1 MESTTITKFAHLQIP
16 LEDVQKATNNFHDD
30 NIIGHGDFGRAYEG
44 VLLRS
49 DKLMKIAARR
59 LDRKRGLGDVEF
71 WKEVSVLSDLKHPN
85 LVSIIGFC
93 DEENEKIVVTTYEAN
108 GSLGQFLDS
117 PNLTWTQRL
126 RICVGVA
133 QSLSYLHSAE
143 GRDYI
148 VIHRFI
154 NSSTILLD
162 ENWEA
167 KLSGFEISMKQSV
180 NRMDQALL
188 SEPIGAMGYMDPT
201 IGKTR
206 GVTHKSD
213 VYSFGVVL
221 FEILCGRKAYIENE
235 AYRFLAS
242 LVKCHLEN
250 NTLGA
255 IVHPN
260 LANDQM
266 SLKSFNIYLRVA
278 LSCLEEEPAHRP
290 DMDYI
295 VVELKKALE
304 AQMQR
309 DNLEKNVGHLK
320 ICLTDIELATENFS
334 EKYIIGDDEF
344 GFYTFYKARLNHFD
358 DEKSSSVEGKN
369 NDERSKRE
377 NNVVIKRVN
386 TRNDIGEERFLT
398 EIKRLVNVKHPNI
411 VTLLGFCVESYE
423 MILVIDDVSNGF
435 LGLYLGDNCS
445 DVRRTLT
452 WEKRLKIC
460 IDVANALDYI
470 HSNMKDKKPMMH
482 RDINADS
489 IGLDEN
495 WGAKIVDFGFSA
507 FERPY
512 HLNDALPQ
520 RIVSRKKW
528 YRAPEYQNTRT
539 LRIKSDVYSFGVVL
553 FEILCGRKAN
563 DPIYLKESDHG
574 LAVVARRCFSRGTL
588 YDMMDP
594 ILKEETHEN
603 NCVLYRGPNEYSI
616 KTFIKIA
623 NRCLAKTLLERPT
636 TKDVVKQLKKALSFQ
651 DGVQRPDIDQAAN
664 ENIPEQVEH
673 SSLQHIIDQ
682 FKEICQDLPKPEI
695 SWEKLEH
702 LKIGLNDVKLA
713 THDFAMECMI
723 SSSGYYSLYRAA
735 LSHFDEENPNIGAIK
750 RISSGQDIYGK
761 EEFHREI
768 EMLTTI
774 KHHAIATLL
783 GYFAEG
789 SEMILLI
796 NNVDNGLLSSYLGNE
811 NAHCSLTW
819 EKRLKICIDVA
830 HALNYLH
837 SEIEDQKR
845 IINRYISSSSIGLDE
860 NWGAK
865 IIEFGFS
872 IFLPPNHDDKG
883 LYHGKP
889 CGAEYFADP
898 EYLRTGYL
906 TRKSDVY
913 SFGVVLLEML
923 CGRPA
928 HDIIYFMDGHKGLA
942 YVARQCF
949 RMGTL
954 ENMIDPTIKEE
965 TSENNFVLNKGPNK
979 DSLHTFMEI
988 AYYCVDEVE
997 HYRPTMKEVVEELE
1011 KALLLQK
1018 NNKDNPRISL
1028 EDIRLATQNFH
1039 VDNYIGRGGFG
1050 KVYKGNCQYGDR
1062 VEPVVA
1068 KQLDKQSDQG
1078 EQQFL
1083 SELQILMEYKH
1094 ENVIGLVGYCDEQ
1107 GEKVIVYE
1115 YASRRSLDRYLNA
1128 PYLTWMQR
1136 LNICIEVASALD
1148 FLHRGVG
1155 KQSKVVHRDIK
1166 TENILLNH
1174 DWKAKL
1180 GDFGLSLISPKSDYI
1195 IDSVCGTLGYLDPVY
1210 KKLKF
1215 LSIESDIYSFG
1226 VVLFEILCGR
1236 STFVIH
1242 KHEGHYLP
1250 DFIKNKFEERKHDEV
1265 VFEPIKKQ
1273 IEPRSLNTFQ
1283 KIAYQ
1288 CLRHERAQ
1296 RPTAKEVLIQLK
1308 KALEFQVSYYS
1319 FRKVEF
1325 FMVTLICIRQKRFS
1339 W

>member
-1 MESTTITKFAHLQIP
+1 
-16 LEDVQKATNNFHDD
+16 
-30 NIIGHGDFGRAYEG
+30 
-44 VLLRS
+44 
-49 DKLMKIAARR
+49 
-59 LDRKRGLGDVEF
+59 
-71 WKEVSVLSDLKHPN
+71 
-85 LVSIIGFC
+85 
-93 DEENEKIVVTTYEAN
+93 
-108 GSLGQFLDS
+108 
-117 PNLTWTQRL
+117 
-126 RICVGVA
+126 
-133 QSLSYLHSAE
+133 
-143 GRDYI
+143 
-148 VIHRFI
+148 
-154 NSSTILLD
+154 
-162 ENWEA
+162 
-167 KLSGFEISMKQSV
+167 
-180 NRMDQALL
+180 
-188 SEPIGAMGYMDPT
+188 
-201 IGKTR
+201 
-206 GVTHKSD
+206 
-213 VYSFGVVL
+213 
-221 FEILCGRKAYIENE
+221 
-235 AYRFLAS
+235 
-242 LVKCHLEN
+242 
-250 NTLGA
+250 
-255 IVHPN
+255 
-260 LANDQM
+260 
-266 SLKSFNIYLRVA
+266 
-278 LSCLEEEPAHRP
+278 
-290 DMDYI
+290 
-295 VVELKKALE
+295 
-304 AQMQR
+304 
-309 DNLEKNVGHLK
+309 
-320 ICLTDIELATENFS
+320 
-334 EKYIIGDDEF
+334 
-344 GFYTFYKARLNHFD
+344 
-358 DEKSSSVEGKN
+358 
-369 NDERSKRE
+369 
-377 NNVVIKRVN
+377 
-386 TRNDIGEERFLT
+386 
-398 EIKRLVNVKHPNI
+398 
-411 VTLLGFCVESYE
+411 
-423 MILVIDDVSNGF
+423 
-435 LGLYLGDNCS
+435 
-445 DVRRTLT
+445 
-452 WEKRLKIC
+452 
-460 IDVANALDYI
+460 
-470 HSNMKDKKPMMH
+470 
-482 RDINADS
+482 
-489 IGLDEN
+489 
-495 WGAKIVDFGFSA
+495 
-507 FERPY
+507 
-512 HLNDALPQ
+512 
-520 RIVSRKKW
+520 
-528 YRAPEYQNTRT
+528 
-539 LRIKSDVYSFGVVL
+539 
-553 FEILCGRKAN
+553 
-563 DPIYLKESDHG
+563 
-574 LAVVARRCFSRGTL
+574 
-588 YDMMDP
+588 
-594 ILKEETHEN
+594 
-603 NCVLYRGPNEYSI
+603 
-616 KTFIKIA
+616 
-623 NRCLAKTLLERPT
+623 
-636 TKDVVKQLKKALSFQ
+636 
-651 DGVQRPDIDQAAN
+651 
-664 ENIPEQVEH
+664 
-673 SSLQHIIDQ
+673 
-682 FKEICQDLPKPEI
+682 
-695 SWEKLEH
+695 
-702 LKIGLNDVKLA
+702 
-713 THDFAMECMI
+713 MECMI

-1308 KALEFQVSYYS
+1308 KALEFQNMASKITMLAHLQIPLEHLIEATNNFHDDNIIRHSRFGPSYKGQLMRSGNLINIVARRLDCKHGLGDFEFLTEVSLLSDLKHTNLVSIIGFCEEKEEKIIVTTYEANGSLSNHLSNPNLTWKQRLRICLGVARALSYLHYDEGRGYGVINRIISSDTILLDENWEAKLSCFEYSIKQFHKDQVCICEPIGVTGYMEPAIEKTGGLTHRSDIYS
-1319 FRKVEF
+1319 FGVVLSEIFSGRKAYIENEANRFLAPWAKYHFEMYNTEDIILPGLQDQMSHSSLMRYSRVVCHCLNEETTF
-1325 FMVTLICIRQKRFS
+1325 HPDIDYVIATLEGALEIS
-1339 W
+1339 

>member
-93 DEENEKIVVTTYEAN
+93 DERNEKIVVTTYEAN

-242 LVKCHLEN
+242 LVKCHHEN

-255 IVHPN
+255 IVHPY

-266 SLKSFNIYLRVA
+266 SLKSLNIYLRVA
-278 LSCLEEEPAHRP
+278 LSCLEEEAAHRP

-309 DNLEKNVGHLK
+309 DNLE
-320 ICLTDIELATENFS
+320 
-334 EKYIIGDDEF
+334 
-344 GFYTFYKARLNHFD
+344 
-358 DEKSSSVEGKN
+358 
-369 NDERSKRE
+369 
-377 NNVVIKRVN
+377 
-386 TRNDIGEERFLT
+386 
-398 EIKRLVNVKHPNI
+398 
-411 VTLLGFCVESYE
+411 
-423 MILVIDDVSNGF
+423 
-435 LGLYLGDNCS
+435 
-445 DVRRTLT
+445 
-452 WEKRLKIC
+452 
-460 IDVANALDYI
+460 
-470 HSNMKDKKPMMH
+470 
-482 RDINADS
+482 
-489 IGLDEN
+489 
-495 WGAKIVDFGFSA
+495 
-507 FERPY
+507 
-512 HLNDALPQ
+512 
-520 RIVSRKKW
+520 
-528 YRAPEYQNTRT
+528 
-539 LRIKSDVYSFGVVL
+539 
-553 FEILCGRKAN
+553 
-563 DPIYLKESDHG
+563 
-574 LAVVARRCFSRGTL
+574 
-588 YDMMDP
+588 
-594 ILKEETHEN
+594 
-603 NCVLYRGPNEYSI
+603 
-616 KTFIKIA
+616 
-623 NRCLAKTLLERPT
+623 
-636 TKDVVKQLKKALSFQ
+636 

-664 ENIPEQVEH
+664 ENIPEEQVEH

-682 FKEICQDLPKPEI
+682 FKDICQDLPKPEI

-723 SSSGYYSLYRAA
+723 SSSGHYTLYRAA

-789 SEMILLI
+789 SEMVLLI

-1210 KKLKF
+1210 KKLQF

-1308 KALEFQVSYYS
+1308 KALEFQNMASIITMLAHLQIPLEHLIEATNNFHDDNIIRHSRFGPSYKGQLMRSGKLINIVARRLDCKHGLGDFEFLTEVSLLSDLKHTNLVTIVGFCEEKEEKIIVTTYEANGSLSNHLSNPNLTWKQRLRICLGVARALSYLHYDEGRGYGVINRIISSDTILLDENWEAKLSCFEYSIKQFHKDQVCICEPIGVTGYMESAIEKTGGLTHRSDIYS
-1319 FRKVEF
+1319 FGVVLSEIFSGRKAYIENEANRFLAPWAKYHFEMYNTEDIILPGLQDQMSHSSLMRYSRVVCHCLNEETTF
-1325 FMVTLICIRQKRFS
+1325 HPDIDYVIATLEGALEIS
-1339 W
+1339 